1 MKASIDK
8 YRNPAGH
15 RKRLRERFLRSRRE
29 GLPDYELLELLLT
42 YTLPRIN
49 TKPIAKALLH
59 KFGTIVNVFQ
69 QPNERLQEIHGIGLK
84 TITFFRVFQDCL
96 TRCMEVQVES
106 QRSISSPEDLFAFVR
121 MHLGS
126 RSVEC
131 IYALYLNQAQRIVHQ
146 TEVAT
151 GTVDRTPFYPRE
163 LLKPALI
170 YNATG
175 MILVHNHPEGQPV
188 PSDLDLEMT
197 RKLENSASLFD
208 IKLLDHLIVTQEQA
222 YSIKTGKLL

>member
-1 MKASIDK
+1 MKAPIDK
-8 YRNPAGH
+8 YRDPAGH
-15 RKRLRERFLRSRRE
+15 RQRLRDRFLRSGRE

-69 QPNERLQEIHGIGLK
+69 QPNERLEEIHGIGPK

-96 TRCMEVQVES
+96 TRCTEVQIEN
-106 QRSISSPEDLFAFVR
+106 QRSIAGPEDLFAFVR
-121 MHLGS
+121 MQLGS
-126 RSVEC
+126 RTIEC

-146 TEVAT
+146 TEVTA

-170 YNATG
+170 HNATG
-175 MILVHNHPEGQPV
+175 MVLVHNHPEGQPV
-188 PSDLDLEMT
+188 PSDRDLEMT
-197 RKLENSASLFD
+197 RKVDSLAALFD
-208 IKLLDHLIVTQEQA
+208 IKLLDHLIVTREQA

>member
-1 MKASIDK
+1 MKAPIDK
-8 YRNPAGH
+8 YRDPAGH
-15 RKRLRERFLRSRRE
+15 RKRLRDRFLRSGRE

-49 TKPIAKALLH
+49 TKPIAKALLR

-69 QPNERLQEIHGIGLK
+69 QPNERLAEIQGIGSN

-96 TRCMEVQVES
+96 TRCMEVQVEK
-106 QRSISSPEDLFAFVR
+106 QRSISNPEDLSAFVR
-121 MHLGS
+121 MHLGP
-126 RSVEC
+126 RTVEC
-131 IYALYLNQAQRIVHQ
+131 IYVLYLNQAKRIVHQ

-170 YNATG
+170 YDATG

-197 RKLENSASLFD
+197 KKLEDLAALFN
-208 IKLLDHLIVTQEQA
+208 IKLVDHLIVTQEQA

>member
-1 MKASIDK
+1 
-8 YRNPAGH
+8 
-15 RKRLRERFLRSRRE
+15 
-29 GLPDYELLELLLT
+29 
-42 YTLPRIN
+42 
-49 TKPIAKALLH
+49 
-59 KFGTIVNVFQ
+59 
-69 QPNERLQEIHGIGLK
+69 
-84 TITFFRVFQDCL
+84 
-96 TRCMEVQVES
+96 MEVQVEN

-121 MHLGS
+121 MHLGP
-126 RSVEC
+126 RTVEC

-146 TEVAT
+146 TEVAA
-151 GTVDRTPFYPRE
+151 GTVNRTPFYPRE

-175 MILVHNHPEGQPV
+175 MILVHNHPEGHPV

-197 RKLENSASLFD
+197 KKLEDLAALFD